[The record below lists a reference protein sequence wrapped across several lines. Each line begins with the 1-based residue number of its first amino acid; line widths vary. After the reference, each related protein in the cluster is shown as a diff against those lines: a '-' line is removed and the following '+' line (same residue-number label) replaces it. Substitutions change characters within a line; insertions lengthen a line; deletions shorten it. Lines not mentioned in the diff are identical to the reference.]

1 MVNLMNNAIT
11 QNVPSAWYS
20 TLENFIVKGKNAEIW
35 DSEGKRYLD
44 YVGGYAVLNTGHL
57 HPKVVEKVKNQLN
70 DFSHSCFAFAP
81 HENAVKLS
89 EELNK
94 RYPITSDTKTF
105 MVNSGAEAVENA
117 VKIARYYTNKKSI
130 ISFKGGFHGRTY
142 LAMGLTGKDK
152 PYKEGFGPFPEFV
165 KHALY
170 PYLYRDISD
179 DDALASIKDLFKKTL
194 NPDDTAAVVVEIQ
207 LGEGGYI
214 PASNYFLKSL
224 REICDYHNILLIFD
238 EVQTGYGRT
247 GEMFGAETVGVNP
260 DLVTLAKGIAGGF
273 PLAAVLGKAEIMDTI
288 HDAGIGSTFGASPV
302 SCAAALGVLEAFDN
316 ENILGNA
323 SKQSEMM
330 NSFLKNLMNEN
341 KFIGDVRGYGPM
353 IGVEIVENKDSKIPN
368 KEKAQEIINNC
379 RNNGLLLVTC
389 GENGNV
395 IRFMG
400 PLTTPIKHVEEALG
414 IFENSLRE
422 LNNTSIS
429 PLFEFKIDA
438 NSSF

>member
-11 QNVPSAWYS
+11 ENVPSAWYS
-20 TLENFIVKGKNAEIW
+20 TLENYIVKGKNAEIW

-57 HPKVVEKVKNQLN
+57 HPRVVEKVKNQLN

-170 PYLYRDISD
+170 PYFYRDISD
-179 DDALASIKDLFKKTL
+179 DDALASIKELFKKTL

-224 REICDYHNILLIFD
+224 REICDNHNILLIFD

-247 GEMFGAETVGVNP
+247 GKMFGAETVGVNP

-341 KFIGDVRGYGPM
+341 EFIGDVRGYGPM
-353 IGVEIVENKDSKIPN
+353 IGVEIVENKDSKTPN

-379 RNNGLLLVTC
+379 RDNGLLLVTC

-400 PLTTPIKHVEEALG
+400 PLTTPTKHVEEALG
-414 IFENSLRE
+414 IFENSL
-422 LNNTSIS
+422 N
-429 PLFEFKIDA
+429 
-438 NSSF
+438 

>member
-57 HPKVVEKVKNQLN
+57 HPRVVEKVKNQLN

-94 RYPITSDTKTF
+94 RYPIISDTKTF

-341 KFIGDVRGYGPM
+341 EFIGDVRGYGPM

-379 RNNGLLLVTC
+379 RDNGLLLVTC

-400 PLTTPIKHVEEALG
+400 PLTTPINHVEEALE
-414 IFENSLRE
+414 IFENS
-422 LNNTSIS
+422 IV
-429 PLFEFKIDA
+429 
-438 NSSF
+438 

>member
-35 DSEGKRYLD
+35 DSEDNRYLD
-44 YVGGYAVLNTGHL
+44 FVGGYAVLNTGHL
-57 HPKVVEKVKNQLN
+57 HPKVVKKVKNQLN

-170 PYLYRDISD
+170 PYIYRDISD

-341 KFIGDVRGYGPM
+341 EFIGDVRGYGPM
-353 IGVEIVENKDSKIPN
+353 IGVEIVENKDSKTPN

-414 IFENSLRE
+414 IFENS
-422 LNNTSIS
+422 I
-429 PLFEFKIDA
+429 I
-438 NSSF
+438 

>member
-11 QNVPSAWYS
+11 ENVPSAWYS
-20 TLENFIVKGKNAEIW
+20 TLENYIVKGKNAEIW

-57 HPKVVEKVKNQLN
+57 HPRVVEKVKNQLN

-170 PYLYRDISD
+170 PYSYRDISD

-341 KFIGDVRGYGPM
+341 EFIGDVRGYGPM
-353 IGVEIVENKDSKIPN
+353 IGVEIVENKDSKTPN

-379 RNNGLLLVTC
+379 RDNGLLIVTC

-400 PLTTPIKHVEEALG
+400 PLTTPIKHVEEALA
-414 IFENSLRE
+414 IFENS
-422 LNNTSIS
+422 I
-429 PLFEFKIDA
+429 I
-438 NSSF
+438 

>member
-11 QNVPSAWYS
+11 ENVPSAWYS
-20 TLENFIVKGKNAEIW
+20 TLENYIVKGKNAEIW

-57 HPKVVEKVKNQLN
+57 HPRVVEKVKNQLN

-81 HENAVKLS
+81 HENAVNLS

-94 RYPITSDTKTF
+94 RYPITSNTKTF

-170 PYLYRDISD
+170 PYFYRDISD

-323 SKQSEMM
+323 IKQAEMM
-330 NSFLKNLMNEN
+330 NSFLKILMNEN
-341 KFIGDVRGYGPM
+341 EFIGDVRGYGPM
-353 IGVEIVENKDSKIPN
+353 IGVEIVESKNSKTPN
-368 KEKAQEIINNC
+368 KEKAQDIINNC
-379 RNNGLLLVTC
+379 RDNGLLLVTC
-389 GENGNV
+389 GEYGNV

-400 PLTTPIKHVEEALG
+400 PLTTPLNHVEEALE
-414 IFENSLRE
+414 IFKESL
-422 LNNTSIS
+422 I
-429 PLFEFKIDA
+429 
-438 NSSF
+438 

>member
-11 QNVPSAWYS
+11 ENVPSAWYS
-20 TLENFIVKGKNAEIW
+20 TLENYIVKGKNAEIW

-57 HPKVVEKVKNQLN
+57 HPRVVEKVKNQLN

-170 PYLYRDISD
+170 PYSYRDISD

-224 REICDYHNILLIFD
+224 REICDNHNILLIFD

-323 SKQSEMM
+323 MKQAEMM
-330 NSFLKNLMNEN
+330 NSFLKILMNEN
-341 KFIGDVRGYGPM
+341 EFIGDVRGYGPM
-353 IGVEIVENKDSKIPN
+353 IGVEIVESKNSKTPN
-368 KEKAQEIINNC
+368 KEKAQDIINNC
-379 RNNGLLLVTC
+379 RDNGLLLVTC
-389 GENGNV
+389 GEYGNV

-400 PLTTPIKHVEEALG
+400 PLTTPLNHVEEALE
-414 IFENSLRE
+414 IFKESL
-422 LNNTSIS
+422 I
-429 PLFEFKIDA
+429 
-438 NSSF
+438 

>member
-1 MVNLMNNAIT
+1 MVYIENDKIAS
-11 QNVPSAWYS
+11 NVPSAWYS
-20 TLENFIVKGKNAEIW
+20 SLENYIVKGRNAEIW
-35 DSEGKRYLD
+35 DSEGKRFLD

-57 HPKVVEKVKNQLN
+57 HPTVIEKVKTQLD

-94 RYPITSDTKTF
+94 RYPINSNTKTF

-130 ISFKGGFHGRTY
+130 LSFKGGFHGRTY

-165 KHALY
+165 KHASY
-170 PYLYRDISD
+170 PYAYRDITD
-179 DDALASIKDLFKKTL
+179 DQALESVKELL
-194 NPDDTAAVVVEIQ
+194 NTELDPNDTAAMIVEIQ

-214 PASNYFLKSL
+214 PASNYFLQNL
-224 REICDYHNILLIFD
+224 REICDDNNILLIFD

-247 GEMFGAETVGVNP
+247 GSMFGSETVNVAP
-260 DLVTLAKGIAGGF
+260 DIVTLAKGIAGGF
-273 PLAAVLGKAEIMDTI
+273 PLAAVLGKSEIMDSI

-316 ENILGNA
+316 ENILENA
-323 SKQSEMM
+323 IRQSETM
-330 NSFLKNLMNEN
+330 NSQLLNMMEEFD
-341 KFIGDVRGYGPM
+341 FIGDVRGYGPM
-353 IGVEIVENKDSKIPN
+353 IGVEIVKDKHLKTPD
-368 KEKAQEIINNC
+368 KDKTVQIISRC
-379 RNNGLLLVTC
+379 KNNGLLLVSC

-400 PLTTPIKHVEEALG
+400 PLTTPINQVEEALG
-414 IFENSLRE
+414 IFRDSL
-422 LNNTSIS
+422 N
-429 PLFEFKIDA
+429 
-438 NSSF
+438 

>member
-11 QNVPSAWYS
+11 ENVPSAWYS
-20 TLENFIVKGKNAEIW
+20 TLENYIVKGKNAEIW

-57 HPKVVEKVKNQLN
+57 HPRVVEKVKNQLN

-81 HENAVKLS
+81 HENAVNLS

-94 RYPITSDTKTF
+94 RYPITSNTKTF

-170 PYLYRDISD
+170 PYFYRDISD
-179 DDALASIKDLFKKTL
+179 DDALASIKELFKKTL

-224 REICDYHNILLIFD
+224 REICDNHNILLIFD

-247 GEMFGAETVGVNP
+247 GKMFGAETVGVNP

-288 HDAGIGSTFGASPV
+288 HDAGIGSTFGASPI

-341 KFIGDVRGYGPM
+341 EFIGDVRGYGPM
-353 IGVEIVENKDSKIPN
+353 IGVEIVENKDSKTPS

-379 RNNGLLLVTC
+379 RDNGLLLVTC

-400 PLTTPIKHVEEALG
+400 PLTTPLNHVEEALG
-414 IFENSLRE
+414 IFKESL
-422 LNNTSIS
+422 I
-429 PLFEFKIDA
+429 
-438 NSSF
+438 

>member
-20 TLENFIVKGKNAEIW
+20 TLENYIVKGKNAEIW

-57 HPKVVEKVKNQLN
+57 HPRVVEKVKNQLN

-81 HENAVKLS
+81 HENAVNLS

-94 RYPITSDTKTF
+94 RYPITSNTKTF

-170 PYLYRDISD
+170 PYFYRDISD
-179 DDALASIKDLFKKTL
+179 DDALASIKELFKKTL

-224 REICDYHNILLIFD
+224 REICDNHNILLIFD

-247 GEMFGAETVGVNP
+247 GKMFGAETVGVNP

-288 HDAGIGSTFGASPV
+288 HDAGIGSTFGASPI

-323 SKQSEMM
+323 MKQAEMM
-330 NSFLKNLMNEN
+330 NSFLKILMNEN
-341 KFIGDVRGYGPM
+341 EFIGDVRGYGPM
-353 IGVEIVENKDSKIPN
+353 IGVEIVESKNSKTPN
-368 KEKAQEIINNC
+368 KEKAQDIINNC
-379 RNNGLLLVTC
+379 RDNGLLLVTC
-389 GENGNV
+389 GEYGNV

-400 PLTTPIKHVEEALG
+400 PLTTPLNHVEEALE
-414 IFENSLRE
+414 IFKESL
-422 LNNTSIS
+422 I
-429 PLFEFKIDA
+429 
-438 NSSF
+438 

>member
-35 DSEGKRYLD
+35 DSEDNRYLD
-44 YVGGYAVLNTGHL
+44 FVGGYAVLNTGHL
-57 HPKVVEKVKNQLN
+57 HPTVVENVKNQLN

-288 HDAGIGSTFGASPV
+288 HDAGIGSTFGASPI

-341 KFIGDVRGYGPM
+341 EFIGDVRGYGPM
-353 IGVEIVENKDSKIPN
+353 IGVEIVENKDSKTPS

-379 RNNGLLLVTC
+379 RDNGLLLVTC

-400 PLTTPIKHVEEALG
+400 PLTTPLNHVEEALG
-414 IFENSLRE
+414 IFKESL
-422 LNNTSIS
+422 I
-429 PLFEFKIDA
+429 
-438 NSSF
+438 

>member
-35 DSEGKRYLD
+35 DSEDNRYLD
-44 YVGGYAVLNTGHL
+44 FVGGYAVLNTGHL
-57 HPKVVEKVKNQLN
+57 HPTVVEKVKNQLN

-170 PYLYRDISD
+170 PYSYRDISD

-247 GEMFGAETVGVNP
+247 GKMFGAETVGVNP

-288 HDAGIGSTFGASPV
+288 HDAGIGSTFGASPI

-341 KFIGDVRGYGPM
+341 ESIGDVRGYGPM
-353 IGVEIVENKDSKIPN
+353 IGVEIVENKDSKTPS

-379 RNNGLLLVTC
+379 RDNGLLLVTC

-400 PLTTPIKHVEEALG
+400 PLTTPLNHVEEALG
-414 IFENSLRE
+414 IFKESL
-422 LNNTSIS
+422 I
-429 PLFEFKIDA
+429 
-438 NSSF
+438 

>member
-57 HPKVVEKVKNQLN
+57 HPTVVEKVKNQLN

-170 PYLYRDISD
+170 PYSYRDISD

-224 REICDYHNILLIFD
+224 REICDNHNILLIFD

-247 GEMFGAETVGVNP
+247 GKMFGAETVGVNP

-341 KFIGDVRGYGPM
+341 ESIGDVRGYGPM
-353 IGVEIVENKDSKIPN
+353 IGVEIVENKDSKTPS

-379 RNNGLLLVTC
+379 RDNGLLLVTC

-414 IFENSLRE
+414 IFKESL
-422 LNNTSIS
+422 I
-429 PLFEFKIDA
+429 
-438 NSSF
+438 